1 MINHVMPFV
10 VRNVRV
16 KQEGAAAMSNQRKMT
31 YQWGMEEQFQKHDP
45 NKDKTAGRK
54 KYEAQLVHQD
64 DDITALT
71 PTGKVMATNAWGRPE
86 GFFTYGSDRTT
97 ELEFACDIDM
107 TKLKNSAG
115 EMEYVATGLH
125 ALCPKCGSALYVKG
139 KGIPGGREIV
149 VHWEK
154 MTRSNV
160 DGKYRPLISVDGHI
174 GCDYLQSE
182 ITGINESRS
191 GANIINKCGWRGG
204 IINGRCFD
212 HTLSSGLGV

>member
-1 MINHVMPFV
+1 MSSQ
-10 VRNVRV
+10 RN
-16 KQEGAAAMSNQRKMT
+16 MT
-31 YQWGMEEQFQKHDP
+31 YTWGMEEQFQKHDP
-45 NKDKTAGRK
+45 KKGKTAGRK
-54 KYEAQLVHQD
+54 KYEAQLVHGE
-64 DDITALT
+64 DIQAMT

-86 GFFTYGSDRTT
+86 GFFTYGNDRTT

-107 TKLKNSAG
+107 TKLKNSAD

-125 ALCPKCGSALYVKG
+125 ALCPKCGSALYIKG

-149 VHWEK
+149 VHWKK
-154 MTRSNV
+154 MARSNV

-174 GCDYLQSE
+174 GCDYLASE

-204 IINGRCFD
+204 IIEGRCFD